1 MLQQESI
8 AKMKKLFLIWMCS
21 TGIFAFGQEVNK
33 EFTKL
38 LLHEQFNQ
46 VDKTWSNTFNADNLF
61 IAQNGY
67 YELFR
72 KSKKSGYYLFS
83 NSNDEYTSFQ
93 LEASVS
99 FGEHKNKKQSAG
111 LVMMAQAETSGGI
124 LVEINQKKEY
134 RILKISKDKQ
144 TPLIGTGNGWFK
156 ATTAITK
163 TDNTIVIKTYDKV
176 YDLYI
181 NGQYLKSFTDIEL
194 NKGKIGIYV
203 GSDSKVKFDYLK
215 IMAEEKKDLNTLSST
230 DAKSIEESFTQIIVK
245 LKDQINKKDKEL
257 DEYKTKL
264 KLCESNGGGV
274 RNNDTALLGQKNRL
288 AQQVESLDIENEN
301 LKTQLAQME
310 EELNQLK
317 DFKQGIEKGNE
328 DGDIIINL
336 TNMVSTQKTTIE
348 DLEKKNKSLNDES
361 NSLFLET
368 KDLTKQLD
376 KVTNELTSEQAK
388 YINLSYEADSLRK
401 MILMLKDSLNKKA
414 VEGSKKTGTEKELT
428 EEEKLQQMIEKERE
442 ERRKRKEEE
451 ERLRKEEE
459 DKQNQG
465 NG

>member
-1 MLQQESI
+1 
-8 AKMKKLFLIWMCS
+8 MCS
-21 TGIFAFGQEVNK
+21 TGIFAFGQEINK

-38 LLHEQFNQ
+38 LLYEQFNQ
-46 VDKTWSNTFNADNLF
+46 VDKTWSSTFNADNLF

-83 NSNDEYTSFQ
+83 NSGEEYTSFQ
-93 LEASVS
+93 LEAAVS

-124 LVEINQKKEY
+124 LVEVNQKREY
-134 RILKISKDKQ
+134 RIMKITKDKQ
-144 TPLIGTGNGWFK
+144 TPLIGAGTGWFK
-156 ATTAITK
+156 APAIITK
-163 TDNTIVIKTYDKV
+163 TDNTIVVKTYDKV

-203 GSDSKVKFDYLK
+203 GADSKVKFDYLK
-215 IMAEEKKDLNTLSST
+215 ILAEEKKDLNTLSST

-245 LKDQINKKDKEL
+245 LKDQINKKDKEI
-257 DEYKTKL
+257 DDYKTRL
-264 KLCESNGGGV
+264 KLCENGSGAARG
-274 RNNDTALLGQKNRL
+274 NDTAIIGQRNRL
-288 AQQVESLDIENEN
+288 ADQVETLDIENEN

-310 EELNQLK
+310 EELNELK
-317 DFKQGIEKGNE
+317 AFKKGIEKGNE

-336 TNMVSTQKTTIE
+336 TNMVATQKTSIE
-348 DLEKKNKSLNDES
+348 ALEKKNKSLNDEN
-361 NSLFLET
+361 NSLFMET
-368 KDLTKQLD
+368 KDLTTQLD
-376 KVTNELTSEQAK
+376 KVTVELTSERASR
-388 YINLSYEADSLRK
+388 IVIGDEADSLRRV
-401 MILMLKDSLNKKA
+401 ISMLKDSLNKKS
-414 VEGSKKTGTEKELT
+414 VEATKKPNGEKELT

-451 ERLRKEEE
+451 DRLRKEEE
-459 DKQNQG
+459 EKNKQG

>member
-1 MLQQESI
+1 
-8 AKMKKLFLIWMCS
+8 MKKLFLIWMFS
-21 TGIFAFGQEVNK
+21 TGIFAFGQEINK
-33 EFTKL
+33 EFTKVVL
-38 LLHEQFNQ
+38 NEQFNQ

-83 NSNDEYTSFQ
+83 NSAEEYTSFQ

-111 LVMMAQAETSGGI
+111 IVVMAQAETSGGI
-124 LVEINQKKEY
+124 LIEINQKKEY
-134 RILKISKDKQ
+134 RILKITKDKQ
-144 TPLIGTGNGWFK
+144 TPLIGAGNGWFK
-156 ATTAITK
+156 GGTAITK

-215 IMAEEKKDLNTLSST
+215 ILTEDKKDLNTLSST

-245 LKDQINKKDKEL
+245 LKDQMNKKDKEL

-264 KLCESNGGGV
+264 KLCESGGGGM
-274 RNNDTALLGQKNRL
+274 RNSDTALLGQKNRL
-288 AQQVESLDIENEN
+288 ANKVESLDIENEN

-376 KVTNELTSEQAK
+376 KVTNDLTSERAK
-388 YINLSYEADSLRK
+388 FINLNYEADSLRR
-401 MILMLKDSLNKKA
+401 MIVMLKDSLAKKA
-414 VEGSKKTGTEKELT
+414 VEATKKTGTEKELS
-428 EEEKLQQMIEKERE
+428 EEEKLQQMIERERE

-451 ERLRKEEE
+451 ERIRQE
-459 DKQNQG
+459 DEAKKNQG

>member
-1 MLQQESI
+1 
-8 AKMKKLFLIWMCS
+8 MCS

-38 LLHEQFNQ
+38 LLDEPFNQ
-46 VDKTWSNTFNADNLF
+46 VEKTWNSTSNADNLF

-67 YELFR
+67 YELYR

-83 NSNDEYTSFQ
+83 NSTEEYTAFQ
-93 LEASVS
+93 LEASITFS
-99 FGEHKNKKQSAG
+99 EHKNKKQSAG

-124 LVEINQKKEY
+124 LVEINQKREY
-134 RILKISKDKQ
+134 RILKITKDKQ
-144 TPLIGTGNGWFK
+144 TPLIGNGSGWFK
-156 ATTAITK
+156 ASNVITK
-163 TDNTIVIKTYDKV
+163 LDNTITVKTYDKV

-203 GSDSKVKFDYLK
+203 GTDSKVKFDYLK
-215 IMAEEKKDLNTLSST
+215 IVGEEKKDLNTLPT
-230 DAKSIEESFTQIIVK
+230 NDQKSIEESFTQIIVK

-257 DEYKTKL
+257 DEIRTKL
-264 KLCESNGGGV
+264 KLCENGGGGV
-274 RNNDTALLGQKNRL
+274 KASDTALLGAKARL
-288 AQQVESLDIENEN
+288 MVRVEELEVENED
-301 LKTQLAQME
+301 LKTKLAINE
-310 EELNQLK
+310 EEMQKLK
-317 DFKQGIEKGNE
+317 DFKDGIEKGNE

-336 TNMVSTQKTTIE
+336 TNMVSTQKSKIE
-348 DLEKKNKSLNDES
+348 TLEQEKKSLNDEN

-368 KDLTKQLD
+368 KGLQKDLDASTNALTAEKQKS
-376 KVTNELTSEQAK
+376 KVLLSE
-388 YINLSYEADSLRK
+388 SDSLK
-401 MILMLKDSLNKKA
+401 LVITQLKDSLAKKA
-414 VEGSKKTGTEKELT
+414 QEAINNQKKPGEKELT

-451 ERLRKEEE
+451 ERLKKEQEQ
-459 DKQNQG
+459 KQNEG

>member
-21 TGIFAFGQEVNK
+21 TGIFAFGQEINK

-38 LLHEQFNQ
+38 LLNEQFNQ
-46 VDKTWSNTFNADNLF
+46 VDKTWSSTFNADNLF

-83 NSNDEYTSFQ
+83 NSGEEYTSFQ
-93 LEASVS
+93 LEAGVS

-124 LVEINQKKEY
+124 LVEINQKREY
-134 RILKISKDKQ
+134 RIMKITKDKQ
-144 TPLIGTGNGWFK
+144 TPLIGTGWFK
-156 ATTAITK
+156 APTIITK
-163 TDNTIVIKTYDKV
+163 TDNTIVVKTYDKV

-203 GSDSKVKFDYLK
+203 GADSKVKFDYLK

-245 LKDQINKKDKEL
+245 LKDQINKKDKEI
-257 DEYKTKL
+257 DDYKTRL
-264 KLCESNGGGV
+264 KLCENGNGAARG
-274 RNNDTALLGQKNRL
+274 NDTALLGQRNRL
-288 AQQVESLDIENEN
+288 ADQVETLDIENEN

-317 DFKQGIEKGNE
+317 AFKKGIEKGNE

-336 TNMVSTQKTTIE
+336 TNMVATQKTSIE
-348 DLEKKNKSLNDES
+348 ELEKKNKSLNDEN
-361 NSLFLET
+361 NSLFMET

-376 KVTNELTSEQAK
+376 QTTVELTSERAK
-388 YINLSYEADSLRK
+388 RIVIGDEADSLRRV
-401 MILMLKDSLNKKA
+401 ITMLKDSLNKKA
-414 VEGSKKTGTEKELT
+414 MEATKKPSGEKELT

-459 DKQNQG
+459 EKNNQG

>member
-21 TGIFAFGQEVNK
+21 TGIFAFGQEINK

-38 LLHEQFNQ
+38 LLNEQFNQ
-46 VDKTWSNTFNADNLF
+46 VDKTWSSTFNADNLF

-83 NSNDEYTSFQ
+83 NSGEEYTSFQ
-93 LEASVS
+93 LEAGVS
-99 FGEHKNKKQSAG
+99 FGEHNNKKQSAG

-124 LVEINQKKEY
+124 LVEINQKREY
-134 RILKISKDKQ
+134 RIMKITKDKQ
-144 TPLIGTGNGWFK
+144 TPLIGTGTGWFK
-156 ATTAITK
+156 APTIITK
-163 TDNTIVIKTYDKV
+163 TDNTIVVKTYDKV

-203 GSDSKVKFDYLK
+203 GADSKVKFDYLK

-245 LKDQINKKDKEL
+245 LKDQINKKDKEI
-257 DEYKTKL
+257 DDYKTRL
-264 KLCESNGGGV
+264 KLCENGNGAARG
-274 RNNDTALLGQKNRL
+274 NDTALLGQRNRL
-288 AQQVESLDIENEN
+288 ADQVETLDIENEN

-317 DFKQGIEKGNE
+317 EFKKGIEKGNE

-336 TNMVSTQKTTIE
+336 TNMVATQKTSIE
-348 DLEKKNKSLNDES
+348 ELEKKNKSLNDEN
-361 NSLFLET
+361 NSLFMET

-376 KVTNELTSEQAK
+376 QTTVELTSERAK
-388 YINLSYEADSLRK
+388 RIVISDEADSLRRV
-401 MILMLKDSLNKKA
+401 ITILKDSLNKKA
-414 VEGSKKTGTEKELT
+414 MEAVKKPSGEKELT

-459 DKQNQG
+459 EKNNQG